1 MTKARPQIRIHF
13 TDMWRDFE
21 HRNFRVFVSLSKSYD
36 VVIDPQDPEIL
47 VFSCFGMDHLDFD
60 CVKLFVTG
68 ENIFPDFNLCDY
80 AIGYHHL
87 TFEDRYLRAYV
98 SPAEDLV
105 RVATTARKEVVASD
119 LTARRFCNFIYSNR
133 AADPVRDKFFHLLH
147 DKKPVD
153 SLGRHLKNSDDGNL
167 NLPGVDWGTSKIA
180 VQRGFNFTIAFE
192 NCETSG
198 YTTEKIVHAFMA
210 GTIPIY
216 WGDPRIAEDFNPKA
230 FIHLRDFE
238 TPEDCANF
246 VIALSEDAE
255 RMAAYLSEPVFRDN
269 RVPDHLS
276 EARFDSFLNT
286 IVSQPPAAR
295 PRRAAYGGRGNAYI
309 KQRRDAQRILK
320 SDAKLKRIL
329 KKFSPRRVFR
339 FYARFF
345 RR

>member
-1 MTKARPQIRIHF
+1 
-13 TDMWRDFE
+13 MWRGFE
-21 HRNFRVFVSLSKSYD
+21 PRHSRVFVSLSKSYD

-68 ENIFPDFNLCDY
+68 ENIVPDFNLCDY

-87 TFEDRYLRAYV
+87 TFEDRYLRTSAT
-98 SPAEDLV
+98 SADDLFNDAAAV
-105 RVATTARKEVVASD
+105 RNEVATTD
-119 LTARRFCNFIYSNR
+119 LTARRFCNFIYSNG
-133 AADPVRDKFFHLLH
+133 AADPVRDKLFHLLN
-147 DKKPVD
+147 DKKPVA
-153 SLGRHLKNSDDGNL
+153 SLGHYLKNSDDVNL
-167 NLPGVDWGTSKIA
+167 NRPGVDWGTSKIA

-192 NCETSG
+192 NSETSG
-198 YTTEKIVHAFMA
+198 YTTEKIAHAFMA

-216 WGDPRIAEDFNPKA
+216 WGDPRIAEDFNPRA

-238 TPEDCANF
+238 TPQDCANF
-246 VIALSEDAE
+246 VITLSEDAE

-276 EARFDSFLNT
+276 DAHFDSFLNT

-295 PRRAAYGGRGNAYI
+295 PRRAPHGGRGNTYI
-309 KQRRDAQRILK
+309 RQRQAEQRILRK
-320 SDAKLKRIL
+320 HAKFKRIL
-329 KKFSPRRVFR
+329 RRFSPDRVVQ